1 VEVKTK
7 PISSNCSKE
16 ENCISTFDDLVKSD
30 FCMMYF
36 ARGCRNKRF
45 SRGLCPKHYQIIRRL
60 VKSGVMIWT
69 RVEIQLKALPNNRES
84 TEAILKELGVKN

>member
-1 VEVKTK
+1 LEPKTK
-7 PISSNCSKE
+7 PNSSSCSKDAS
-16 ENCISTFDDLVKSD
+16 CIKTFEDLVKSD
-30 FCMMYF
+30 YCMMFF

-60 VKSGVMIWT
+60 VKSGVMLWS

-84 TEAILKELGVKN
+84 QEAILKNLGVKD